1 MSLRFPPRRILVPF
15 DFSPPSLCGLEAAKS
30 LGGLFAA
37 RLELVYVRE
46 PAPAPLGA
54 ELASAALSMSAPR
67 RDDPDLAAMRR
78 RLRECAGDYPADRLA
93 VRTLIGLPPGALAR
107 LARPAG
113 ADMVVMG
120 THGYYGFERA
130 MYGSTTEAVVRQA
143 RVPVM
148 VVHRRRTRLDLR
160 SILCPVN
167 LTPHAGRA
175 LAYAALLAEA
185 VDATL
190 TALYVSP
197 EPEAGRRALR
207 DFVRRTLGEPSER
220 VACLSAD
227 GEPRDRI
234 ARQAQ
239 EGPFDLVVLAE
250 RVRPW
255 TTDRFLGTTAERV
268 LRRAWT
274 PVLAVPSQRA
284 SAGP

>member
-1 MSLRFPPRRILVPF
+1 MALRFPPRRILVPF

-30 LGGLFAA
+30 LGSLFAA

-46 PAPAPLGA
+46 PAPAPL
-54 ELASAALSMSAPR
+54 AADLLVAGPPHR
-67 RDDPDLAAMRR
+67 GDDDPDLAAMRR
-78 RLRECAGDYPADRLA
+78 RLRECVGEYPSERVH

-148 VVHRRRTRLDLR
+148 VVHRRRSRLDLR

-167 LTPHAGRA
+167 LTPHSGRA

-185 VDATL
+185 VDASL

-207 DFVRRTLGEPSER
+207 DFVRRTLGEPAER
-220 VACLSAD
+220 VSCLSAE

-255 TTDRFLGTTAERV
+255 TADRFLGTTAERV

-274 PVLAVPSQRA
+274 PVLAVPAQRA
-284 SAGP
+284 GARA